1 MDNELQ
7 EKLKSWLDTLDE
19 LENEISLMKQEQ
31 DEILRLIE
39 ERMRG

>member
-7 EKLKSWLDTLDE
+7 EKLKSWLDTLAE

-31 DEILRLIE
+31 DEILRLLE